1 MLVLDRTSTNG
12 RKTIVANL
20 I

>member
-1 MLVLDRTSTNG
+1 MSIKPIHVS
-12 RKTIVANL
+12 TIVANL